1 MSPLTYQT
9 TLQKAA
15 EVSIRPEE
23 ITAQVS
29 LGIKNRSR
37 KSFLFSLR
45 YPVLPWLLFQFQTW
59 QGLIK
64 HEIWLHGRLSSV
76 RGFTMW

>member
-29 LGIKNRSR
+29 LGIKNQEKLPFLSQVPSSALAFIPVPDMAGAR
-37 KSFLFSLR
+37 K
-45 YPVLPWLLFQFQTW
+45 T
-59 QGLIK
+59 
-64 HEIWLHGRLSSV
+64 
-76 RGFTMW
+76 